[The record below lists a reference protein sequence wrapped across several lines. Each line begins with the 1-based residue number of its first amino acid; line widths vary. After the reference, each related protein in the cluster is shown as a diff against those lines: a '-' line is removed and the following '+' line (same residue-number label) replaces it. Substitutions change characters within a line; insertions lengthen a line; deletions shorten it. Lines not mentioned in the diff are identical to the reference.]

1 MEEAKNARAIYDM
14 IGELIRSG
22 QVTLS
27 DSLMKKISD
36 LVNSERI
43 YGNMKNSVMQVLR
56 EELTL
61 E

>member
-27 DSLMKKISD
+27 DALMKKISD

-56 EELTL
+56 EELTV